1 MFYLILEF
9 QTNVEIDNGKTTKIL
24 PPLLYAWIV
33 PPGNTAA
40 GCSKVNHPTKTIHHH
55 NVQILYHG
63 TLYRQTDRQTD
74 RQIGRQA
81 GRQADWR
88 SLSEAYLGTFETLW
102 WNVFLP
108 QDIWQATLIFDG
120 RPRWEKCRVIDSTF
134 WMDIWIYVFLNKIF
148 IFFCSNHPTED

>member
-1 MFYLILEF
+1 MVKPLKFFLPFSTLESSLLEIRLPAVRRSTIPQKQFIIIMFKFCIMELF
-9 QTNVEIDNGKTTKIL
+9 
-24 PPLLYAWIV
+24 
-33 PPGNTAA
+33 
-40 GCSKVNHPTKTIHHH
+40 
-55 NVQILYHG
+55 
-63 TLYRQTDRQTD
+63 TDG
-74 RQIGRQA
+74 QIGRQA

-102 WNVFLP
+102 WNVFLR

-120 RPRWEKCRVIDSTF
+120 RPRWEKYRVIDSTF

>member
-1 MFYLILEF
+1 MVKPLKFSLPFSTLESSLLEIRLPAVRRSTIPQKQFIIIMFKFCIMELF
-9 QTNVEIDNGKTTKIL
+9 
-24 PPLLYAWIV
+24 
-33 PPGNTAA
+33 
-40 GCSKVNHPTKTIHHH
+40 
-55 NVQILYHG
+55 
-63 TLYRQTDRQTD
+63 TDRQTD

-102 WNVFLP
+102 WNVFLR

-120 RPRWEKCRVIDSTF
+120 RPRWEKYRVIDSTF